1 VRRCLETFVS
11 WEVGVKDENKTK
23 EQLVGELA
31 EMRQRVAAMQDRLQL
46 LEAAEAGRKQAEES
60 LRFTQYAIDQ
70 AADAAFWMGS
80 DARFVYVNDAAC
92 QSLGYS
98 REELLAKTVHDISPD
113 FPPEVWANHW
123 QEVKERKAFTIETRY
138 YTKDGQIAPVEVTVN
153 FVEFGGK
160 EYNCAFVR
168 DVTERKRME
177 EALYGERTWLET
189 LYEISRRLN
198 IAHDEDELLRVLA
211 NPAIEARA
219 VYANLMYITQGETG
233 ELEQVEIIATWQQ
246 AGRTYPSVSAGEQY
260 YLPEFPTVRQWM
272 SYPNEPLLITDVTQD
287 EQLDENISQ
296 ALVELGLRALV
307 IIPLIQSGHV
317 AGLINFCWDQPHEFS
332 EYEIE
337 IYCIMINLASSAV
350 QNRRLMDS
358 LEQMVAERTAQLGT
372 ASDIAAQVN
381 AILDPDELLNTVI
394 SLLKER
400 FGLYY
405 VHVYMLDEEAEE
417 LRLRAGYGEP
427 GRIMLRQGW
436 KVPLDQKPSLV
447 AEAVRT
453 RQIAAIDDV
462 AQAGDYRPNPLLPDV
477 KSEVAVPL
485 IVPSPT
491 GDQVLGVFAVQHDR
505 AYYFTPA
512 HLDVFSALAGQIAT
526 ALQNAA
532 LFEEIQTRFYVSQA
546 LIGADTKDEV
556 LDVLIQL
563 TDIYPQSG
571 VSIHLI
577 DQEAEELALI
587 VSRSAAFESG
597 IPLVQKG
604 VRFTAEEYPL
614 LRLVT
619 PEEPFVTPNVLLDKR
634 ADPASQAFARQ
645 SGIVS
650 AALYPLTARG
660 EWMGILAVMSKKEGY
675 FDKRQRLFYQTLA
688 DQGATVLQTGYL
700 RAEIQESEERFRRL
714 SNATMEGIVIHDQGL
729 VLDAN
734 QALAT
739 MFGYESPEELIGT
752 NVYETLVTETVDG
765 VREEHLVYDGVYE
778 GIGVRKDGST
788 FPLEQ
793 EASFVSY
800 RGREVRVVATR
811 DITERKQAEE
821 ALRESEVKHRLLL
834 NSIRSPVVA
843 LNRDMTVLYCNGI
856 YAELVGKTAAELTG
870 QNLSASLLKQS
881 RVAFREVLATDEV
894 RHVEGKLGE
903 RHWHTRIYPT
913 PWGLLAISEDVTER
927 VQAEEALRESE
938 GKLRSLVD
946 QSVDGI
952 ILVDEQ
958 GYVIEW
964 NQGQEQ
970 IIGLKKSETLGRP
983 YWDIMFQMFPTGR
996 HAPVVYEQ
1004 IKASFQRFLKTG
1016 QAPWLSRLREQEI
1029 QRPDDGT
1036 RRIIQQVSFP
1046 IRTNKGF
1053 MTGNFTRDITVQ
1065 VQAIEALRRRNHEL
1079 ALLSRMSREL
1089 TVTLNLRQVTGWL
1102 LQEIREAIGAEGTS
1116 VWLWDERD
1124 GEEDQD
1130 GWLVCQNALHPVL
1143 SRPVTGLRLR
1153 PGQGIASLVA
1163 QTGESAIV
1171 PSAPDDPF
1179 FSHDIDAQTGFRTVS
1194 LLVVPLRVRSRV
1206 IGVLEVVNKREGEF
1220 STDDLSLVE
1229 TLAASAAIAIDN
1241 ARLMEALQRRTAE
1254 LQARNEELDAY
1265 AHTVAH
1271 DLKGPLGH
1279 MVGFAQVLEQD
1290 HAELSF
1296 EELKR
1301 CSQTIARGGRK
1312 MSNIID
1318 ELLLMA
1324 GIRDAEVELEPLDMA
1339 HIVREVQIRLAYM
1352 IDKYQ
1357 AEVLLPPEDAWPV
1370 ALGHAA
1376 WVEEVWVNYLSNA
1389 LKYGGE
1395 PPHVELGFDT
1405 NPAAPERQEKGKMIG
1420 FWVRD
1425 DGSGLTPE
1433 EQSRL
1438 FTPFTRFEQ
1447 TRAKGHGLGLSIV
1460 QRIVGK
1466 FGGQVWV
1473 ESEVGV
1479 GSTFWFTLPAQV

>member
-1 VRRCLETFVS
+1 M
-11 WEVGVKDENKTK
+11 KDENKTK
-23 EQLVGELA
+23 EQLVGEVA
-31 EMRQRVAAMQDRLQL
+31 EMRQRIAAMQDRLRL
-46 LEAAEAGRKQAEES
+46 LETAETGQKQAEES
-60 LRFTQYAIDQ
+60 LRFTQYAIDHV
-70 AADAAFWMGS
+70 ADAAFWVGA

-98 REELLAKTVHDISPD
+98 REELLTKTVHDIAPD
-113 FPPEVWANHW
+113 FPVEVWAGHW

-138 YTKDGQIAPVEVTVN
+138 RSKDGQIAPVEVTVN
-153 FVEFGGK
+153 YVEFAGQG
-160 EYNCAFVR
+160 YNCTFVR
-168 DVTERKRME
+168 DISERKRME

-189 LYEISRRLN
+189 LYEISRSLN
-198 IAHDEDELLRVLA
+198 VAHDEDELLRVLA
-211 NPAIEARA
+211 HPAIEAGA
-219 VYANLMYITQGETG
+219 VYANLMYINQDETG
-233 ELEQVEIIATWQQ
+233 ELEQVEIIATWQYAAQ
-246 AGRTYPSVSAGEQY
+246 TRSSVLVGEQY
-260 YLPEFPTVRQWM
+260 YLPEFPAIHQWM
-272 SYPNEPLLITDVTQD
+272 SQPNEPLLVTDVA
-287 EQLDENISQ
+287 LDERLDEYIREVLVKQ
-296 ALVELGLRALV
+296 GLCALVS
-307 IIPLIQSGHV
+307 IPLVQSGRV
-317 AGLINFCWDQPHEFS
+317 AGLVNFCWDQAHEFS
-332 EYEIE
+332 EHEIE
-337 IYCIMINLASSAV
+337 IYCILINLASSAV
-350 QNRRLMDS
+350 QNRRLMGS
-358 LEQMVAERTAQLGT
+358 LEQMVAERTTQLGT

-405 VHVYMLDEEAEE
+405 VHVYMLDEEAGEI
-417 LRLRAGYGEP
+417 RLRAGYGEP

-436 KVPLDQKPSLV
+436 KIPLDQRPSLV

-453 RQIAAIDDV
+453 KKITAIDDV
-462 AQAGDYRPNPLLPDV
+462 SQGGNYFPNPLLPDV

-491 GDQVLGVFAVQHDR
+491 GDQVLGVFAAQHDK
-505 AYYFTPA
+505 AHYFTRA
-512 HLDVFSALAGQIAT
+512 HLDVFSTLAGQIAT

-532 LFEEIQTRFYVSQA
+532 LFEEIQMRFYVSQA

-556 LDVLIQL
+556 LDVLIEL
-563 TDIYPQSG
+563 TDIYPHSG
-571 VSIHLI
+571 VSIYLI
-577 DQEAEELALI
+577 DQEAEELDTIL
-587 VSRSAAFESG
+587 SRNAAFDSG
-597 IPLVQKG
+597 LTLAEEG
-604 VRFTAEEYPL
+604 TRFTSVEYPL
-614 LRLVT
+614 LQLIT
-619 PEEPFVTPNVLLDKR
+619 PAEPFITPNILLDER

-650 AALYPLTARG
+650 IAIYPLTARG
-660 EWMGILAVMSKKEGY
+660 EWMGILVAMSGNEGH
-675 FDKRQRLFYQTLA
+675 FDKRQRLFYHTLA
-688 DQGATVLQTGYL
+688 DQGGTVLQTGYL

-729 VLDAN
+729 ILDAN

-739 MFGYESPEELIGT
+739 MFGYESPDELIGSS
-752 NVYETLVTETVDG
+752 VFETLVTETVEG
-765 VREEHLVYDGVYE
+765 VREETYANYDGVYE
-778 GIGVRKDGST
+778 GIGIRKDGSA
-788 FPLEQ
+788 FPFEQ
-793 EASFVSY
+793 ETSFVSY

-843 LNRDMTVLYCNGI
+843 LDKDMTVLYCNDI

-881 RVAFREVLATDEV
+881 HVAFLQVLKTNEV
-894 RHVEGKLGE
+894 RHVEGKLGD
-903 RHWHTRIYPT
+903 RHWYTRIYPT

-927 VQAEEALRESE
+927 VQVEEALRESE
-938 GKLRSLVD
+938 GKLRSLVE

-958 GYVIEW
+958 GSVIEW

-970 IIGLKKSETLGRP
+970 IIGLKQSEALGRP

-996 HAPVVYEQ
+996 HAPAVYEQ
-1004 IKASFQRFLKTG
+1004 IKASFMRFLKTG

-1029 QRPDDGT
+1029 QRPDGT

-1046 IRTNKGF
+1046 IKTNKGF

-1065 VQAIEALRRRNHEL
+1065 VQAVEALRRRNHEL

-1089 TVTLNLRQVTGWL
+1089 TVTLNLQQVTGWL

-1116 VWLWDERD
+1116 VWLWDEQDR
-1124 GEEDQD
+1124 EDEQD
-1130 GWLVCQNALHPVL
+1130 SWLVCQNALHPVL
-1143 SRPVTGLRLR
+1143 ARPVTGLRLR

-1163 QTGESAIV
+1163 QTGESAII

-1179 FSHDIDAQTGFRTVS
+1179 FSHDIDTQTGFRTIS

-1206 IGVLEVVNKREGEF
+1206 IGVLEVVNKREGDF

-1241 ARLMEALQRRTAE
+1241 ARLMEALRRRTAE

-1290 HAELSF
+1290 YAELSF
-1296 EELKR
+1296 EELER

-1324 GIRDAEVELEPLDMA
+1324 GIRDAEVEMEPLDMA
-1339 HIVREVQIRLAYM
+1339 HIVQEVQIRLAYM

-1357 AEVLLPPEDAWPV
+1357 AEIVIPETWLV
-1370 ALGHAA
+1370 AMGHAA

-1389 LKYGGE
+1389 LKYGGQ
-1395 PPHVELGFDT
+1395 PPHVELGFDS
-1405 NPAAPERQEKGKMIG
+1405 NPPSPPLPEQKEKGKMVG

-1425 DGSGLTPE
+1425 DGNGLTSA

-1460 QRIVGK
+1460 QRIIGK

-1479 GSTFWFTLPAQV
+1479 GSTFWFTLPAQAQDT